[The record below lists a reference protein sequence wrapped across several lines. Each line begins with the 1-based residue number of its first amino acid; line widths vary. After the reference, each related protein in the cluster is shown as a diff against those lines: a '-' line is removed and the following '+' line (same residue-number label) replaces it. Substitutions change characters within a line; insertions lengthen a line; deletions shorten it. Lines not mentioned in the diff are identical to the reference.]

1 MELAGGTLGDVDEN
15 VDGVFGFRFLRRD
28 RDFFEVSGALDR
40 CFAVSDA
47 RTVVGLPFLD
57 EDFASD
63 DLVFGFHVSGDEN
76 FADGDGF
83 TGVDIV

>member
-1 MELAGGTLGDVDEN
+1 MGLASGTLGDVDEN

-76 FADGDGF
+76 FAI
-83 TGVDIV
+83 TIISVINT